1 MRLPE
6 TVGVLNER
14 NYRRLFIGQS
24 VSLLGDGITPVA
36 LAFAVLGLTGSVADL
51 GFVLGA
57 RLVAV
62 VGLVLAG
69 GVYADR
75 LSPRTAML
83 VADIVRLAAM
93 AAMAALLISGVA
105 EIWELAVLYA
115 VQGGGTALFNPATGA
130 INPSIVSGEHLQQAN
145 ALLAFARAAGNIAG
159 PALAGVL
166 LALASP
172 GWAIGIDSLTF
183 AVSAV
188 FLVLIKVQ
196 RQQPAEQSSFVSELR
211 QGWSEFRSRTW
222 VWAFVLGFSL
232 VNVLS
237 LASWNV
243 LGPEIARRSLGGSG
257 AWAVLA
263 AGLGVGAL
271 LGSVVALRVT
281 PRHPL
286 RIAPIGAALAP
297 LPLILLAVAGPVLAI
312 AAAMAAAE
320 ATFMLSDMLW
330 ETTLQQYVRPEALA
344 RVSSFDWFGSLVL
357 LPIGYAAVGPIAQAI
372 GFKATLFGAS
382 GGLVL
387 ISIFLFAVP
396 SIRSLEA
403 RPRVSGRPAVED
415 VLATQAI
422 EPDRS

>member
-6 TVGVLNER
+6 TVGLLNER

-62 VGLVLAG
+62 VALILAG

-75 LSPRTAML
+75 VSPRTAML
-83 VADIVRLAAM
+83 VADVVRLVAM

-115 VQGGGTALFNPATGA
+115 VQGGGSALFTPASGA
-130 INPSIVSGEHLQQAN
+130 INPSIVSAQHLQQAN
-145 ALLAFARAAGNIAG
+145 ALLAFARSIGNIAG
-159 PALAGVL
+159 PAIAGVL
-166 LALASP
+166 LAIASP
-172 GWAIGIDSLTF
+172 GWAIGLDSLTF
-183 AVSAV
+183 AVSAA
-188 FLVLIKVQ
+188 FLALIKVQ
-196 RQQPAEQSSFVSELR
+196 RQQRAERSSFVSELR

-222 VWAFVLGFSL
+222 IWAFILGFSL
-232 VNVLS
+232 VNVLG
-237 LASWNV
+237 LATWNV

-271 LGSVVALRVT
+271 LGSVLALRIT
-281 PRHPL
+281 PRYPL
-286 RIAPIGAALAP
+286 RVAPIGALLAP
-297 LPLILLAVAGPVLAI
+297 IPLILLAITGPILAI
-312 AAAMAAAE
+312 AVAIAAAE

-344 RVSSFDWFGSLVL
+344 RVTAFDWFGSLVL
-357 LPIGYAAVGPIAQAI
+357 MPIGYAVVGPIAEAI
-372 GFKATLFGAS
+372 GFKPTLFGAS

-387 ISIFLFAVP
+387 IAVFLFAVP
-396 SIRSLEA
+396 SIRSVEA
-403 RPRVSGRPAVED
+403 SPRIPDRRAVEG
-415 VLATQAI
+415 VLATRAI
-422 EPDRS
+422 EPD